1 MANDSNLRTCIFLNN
16 HLCIT
21 RPTIINLNP
30 YKYNQE
36 LHYYPFMVILDVMNV
51 LHDPSNGIFVPNKPE
66 DVNLSV
72 FNIIT
77 RINE

>member
-51 LHDPSNGIFVPNKPE
+51 LHDPSNGICVSNKPE
-66 DVNLSV
+66 DANLSV
-72 FNIIT
+72 FNMIT